1 MHRSGW
7 GGGCRG
13 TPSDALLST
22 RCTPQARDP
31 PTSGA
36 IGTPM
41 PGGTAQ
47 QSQTRRCRAIPRSP
61 GSRAEETS
69 GAWTGWRNLQVLE
82 GGRRKPKGGLGFPQP
97 LLLLLLAIFPNR
109 SLPLPLS
116 PVGSPT
122 RPKDGLR
129 HSLGPKDRPE
139 KSSRA
144 GDQGGLS
151 QGQISPQHNLPSRG
165 VVTAAAC
172 TAATSLSVLWLSRT
186 NSTGAAGRNTVSLLG
201 LSTSWHL
208 GLLQLKC

>member
-1 MHRSGW
+1 MPRS
-7 GGGCRG
+7 
-13 TPSDALLST
+13 
-22 RCTPQARDP
+22 RCTPWARRAAP
-31 PTSGA
+31 GPGTPTSGA

-41 PGGTAQ
+41 LGEIARQ
-47 QSQTRRCRAIPRSP
+47 RQTRRSRAIPRSP

-82 GGRRKPKGGLGFPQP
+82 GGRRKPKGGLGFPLP

-129 HSLGPKDRPE
+129 PSLGPKGRPE

-144 GDQGGLS
+144 GDQGGLL
-151 QGQISPQHNLPSRG
+151 QGQISPRTTFPAELLSQQLP
-165 VVTAAAC
+165 A
-172 TAATSLSVLWLSRT
+172 
-186 NSTGAAGRNTVSLLG
+186 
-201 LSTSWHL
+201 
-208 GLLQLKC
+208 LLQ